1 MSLLVMDGVSRLR
14 VRAGRGGR
22 ERDVLHKASFEVVAA
37 EVVAVWGRRRSGRST
52 LLRVAAGIELPDE
65 GTVRFGGVDLRARS
79 MLGLPDGIGY
89 CTTIYTRAIGDSVLD
104 HVAAPLLG
112 GKLAVAGAE
121 DRALAALRRVGAAD
135 CASLDPLEL
144 DHAEATRVGI
154 ARALVTG
161 PRLLLAD
168 EPTGG
173 VSPAR
178 DRDAILALLR
188 SLADRDGI
196 AVLMTAGEATDLA
209 GADRALTIDGGAVRG
224 ETAAARASVVPL
236 RRADAGG

>member
-1 MSLLVMDGVSRLR
+1 MEGVSQRR
-14 VRAGRGGR
+14 VRAGRGR
-22 ERDVLHKASFEVVAA
+22 RDRDVLHAVSFEVATA

-65 GTVRFGGVDLRARS
+65 GAVRFGGVDLRARS

-89 CTTIYTRAIGDSVLD
+89 CTTTFTRAIGDSVLD

-112 GKLAVAGAE
+112 GSSSVPGAE
-121 DRALAALRRVGAAD
+121 AHALAALRRVGAVA

-144 DHAEATRVGI
+144 DHAEVTRVAI
-154 ARALVTG
+154 ARALVTD
-161 PRLLLAD
+161 PRLLLVD
-168 EPTGG
+168 EPTAGA
-173 VSPAR
+173 SPAR

-196 AVLMTAGEATDLA
+196 AVLMTASEATDLA
-209 GADRALTIDGGAVRG
+209 GADRALTLDGGELRG
-224 ETAAARASVVPL
+224 QTVAATATVVPL
-236 RRADAGG
+236 RRADARG